1 MKTGGWHRPPGLA
14 ASTTGHFRLGR
25 QCNTTAGNNPFI
37 NASTRIS
44 MLSPDNSTAVEAAY
58 LSIFTRR
65 PTPAEASHFTSLLAT
80 SKSRNSRSSAM
91 SDLYW
96 TLMNATEF
104 SWNH

>member
-1 MKTGGWHRPPGLA
+1 MNGNMI
-14 ASTTGHFRLGR
+14 TT
-25 QCNTTAGNNPFI
+25 NTGNNPFI

-44 MLSPDNSTAVEAAY
+44 RLSPDNATAVEAAY
-58 LSIFTRR
+58 LSIFPRR